1 MEDFF
6 HMIVAVLLFLSALG
20 MCFAGVYRLTKTM
33 SSLPFSI
40 EDEVAFTSNLKAET
54 DYCEVSQLAAT
65 LLCDAE
71 FAIQVVFSD
80 GTSMR
85 IPAAGV
91 DIEAVQRVCQADAA
105 GYSKTYDYDEQGTIK
120 GLTFTQIRR
129 E

>member
-20 MCFAGVYRLTKTM
+20 MCFAGVYRLTETM
-33 SSLPFSI
+33 NTPAFSI
-40 EDEVAFTSNLKAET
+40 EDTVAFVSDSKTET
-54 DYCEVSQLAAT
+54 DYCEISQLAAT
-65 LLCDAE
+65 LLCDSE
-71 FAIQVVFSD
+71 FLIQVVFSD

-105 GYSKTYDYDEQGTIK
+105 GYSKTYDYDEHGTIK